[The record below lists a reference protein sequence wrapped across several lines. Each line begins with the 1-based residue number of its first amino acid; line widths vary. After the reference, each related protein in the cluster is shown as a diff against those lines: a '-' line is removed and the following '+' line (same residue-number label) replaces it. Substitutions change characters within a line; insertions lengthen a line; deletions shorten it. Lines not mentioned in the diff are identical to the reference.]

1 MPKLA
6 LILGTIGAY
15 VLGILGYR
23 FYMSGFRG
31 GHEYFRAQQALGR
44 LHLMT
49 KDYSEEHGSLPD
61 IEGFNALLRER
72 WALGRDHNPIEVEDD
87 DIAWHLNFIVENAIR
102 DDQRLWSSAP
112 HFVLTSASP
121 DGFGFYLDGED
132 GISKSKG
139 QDRDDI
145 NSWDRSSTDF
155 YHERRRNR
163 HILKEHTISAGLAI
177 GVFIVYFAFKKNKK
191 PNKALHPT
199 AGNVLL

>member
-6 LILGTIGAY
+6 LILVMIGSY
-15 VLGILGYR
+15 GLGILGYR
-23 FYMSGFRG
+23 FYMSGYRG
-31 GHEYFRAQQALGR
+31 GHEYFRARVALER
-44 LHLMT
+44 LHWMT
-49 KDYSEEHGSLPD
+49 KDYSEEHGDLPD

-72 WALGRDHNPIEVEDD
+72 WAMGRD
-87 DIAWHLNFIVENAIR
+87 HLNFIVENAIK
-102 DDQRLWSSAP
+102 DNLHLWNSPP

-163 HILKEHTISAGLAI
+163 QIVKEHVIGAASAT
-177 GVFIVYFAFKKNKK
+177 GVFGIYFARKKNKRTQQ
-191 PNKALHPT
+191 T
-199 AGNVLL
+199 AP

>member
-6 LILGTIGAY
+6 LILVMIGFY
-15 VLGILGYR
+15 GLGILGYR
-23 FYMSGFRG
+23 FYMSGYRG
-31 GHEYFRAQQALGR
+31 GHEYFRARVALER
-44 LHLMT
+44 LHWMT

-61 IEGFNALLRER
+61 VEGFNTLLRER
-72 WALGRDHNPIEVEDD
+72 WALGRDHAPIEVEDD
-87 DIAWHLNFIVENAIR
+87 DIAWHLNFIIEGAIK
-102 DDQRLWSSAP
+102 DNLHLWNSPP

-139 QDRDDI
+139 QDQDDI

-163 HILKEHTISAGLAI
+163 RILKEHAI
-177 GVFIVYFAFKKNKK
+177 GAALSMGVFVIYFARKKNKRTQQ
-191 PNKALHPT
+191 A
-199 AGNVLL
+199 AS

>member
-1 MPKLA
+1 MLKLA
-6 LILGTIGAY
+6 LILAMIGSY
-15 VLGILGYR
+15 GLGILGYR
-23 FYMSGFRG
+23 FYMSGYRG
-31 GHEYFRAQQALGR
+31 GHEYFRAQVALDR
-44 LHLMT
+44 LHWMT

-72 WALGRDHNPIEVEDD
+72 WAMGRDHAPIEVEDD
-87 DIAWHLNFIVENAIR
+87 DIAWHLNFIIEGGIK
-102 DDQRLWSSAP
+102 DSLHLWNSPP

-155 YHERRRNR
+155 YYEQRRNR
-163 HILKEHTISAGLAI
+163 HILKEHAI
-177 GVFIVYFAFKKNKK
+177 GVTLATGVFMFSFAWKKNKRTQQV
-191 PNKALHPT
+191 AS
-199 AGNVLL
+199 

>member
-1 MPKLA
+1 M
-6 LILGTIGAY
+6 IGSY
-15 VLGILGYR
+15 GIGILGYR
-23 FYMSGFRG
+23 VFMSGFRG
-31 GHEYFRAQQALGR
+31 EHGYFRAQQALGS
-44 LHLMT
+44 LHWMT

-72 WALGRDHNPIEVEDD
+72 WALGFDHAPIEIKIEDD
-87 DIAWHLNFIVENAIR
+87 DIAWHLNLIIERAFKGNLH
-102 DDQRLWSSAP
+102 LWNSPP

-163 HILKEHTISAGLAI
+163 RILKQHAI
-177 GVFIVYFAFKKNKK
+177 GATLAMGVLMFSFARKKNKRTQQD
-191 PNKALHPT
+191 PASDFPSQFP
-199 AGNVLL
+199 GNDL